1 MAASEKASKE
11 FVLVP
16 KYEWERLRDAE
27 SKVNPENKDL
37 GLYGRH
43 QINKDNY
50 HEHKQVIEAGNS
62 SKPDGIDGS
71 KKKGQ
76 CWIKY

>member
-1 MAASEKASKE
+1 MATSEKASKE

-16 KYEWERLRDAE
+16 KYEWERLRKAE
-27 SKVNPENKDL
+27 SKVTPENKDL
-37 GLYGRH
+37 YGRR

-62 SKPDGIDGS
+62 STG
-71 KKKGQ
+71 
-76 CWIKY
+76 Y

>member
-1 MAASEKASKE
+1 MAISEKASKE
-11 FVLVP
+11 FVFLP
-16 KYEWERLRDAE
+16 KSEWERLRNAE
-27 SKVNPENKDL
+27 SKVTPENKDL
-37 GLYGRH
+37 YGRR

-62 SKPDGIDGS
+62 SKPDGFDGR
-71 KKKGQ
+71 KKKEQ